1 MTVYDTTGTLSVK
14 AKVEG
19 YEDIG
24 ILYLLELFAEI
35 AALDSRDS
43 IPVEC
48 ELEYKGDE
56 YYHEA
61 YFYGVRHKPGALDS
75 ANGDFSKISDD
86 AVKDYFMVEKVPLVP
101 GNTVKFVMSLHSG
114 DIDWENGSGF
124 QLVVPELAAYS
135 FMESNDVDGG
145 SGSGGDTGSD
155 GGSQSEETESG
166 REITVLP
173 SSSGGCEAG
182 FTAFALLS
190 VLGLALKRR

>member
-1 MTVYDTTGTLSVK
+1 MK

-48 ELEYKGDE
+48 ELEYKGEE

-61 YFYGVRHKPGALDS
+61 YFYGVRYKPGALDS

-101 GNTVKFVMSLHSG
+101 GKTVKFVMSLHSG

-135 FMESNDVDGG
+135 FMGSNDVDGG
-145 SGSGGDTGSD
+145 SGSGGDTGSEGD
-155 GGSQSEETESG
+155 SQSEETESG

-182 FTAFALLS
+182 TGIFAVMLLS
-190 VLGLALKRR
+190 GALIFRTMKRR